1 MANIFQSA
9 LFKKP
14 QYSKFDLSHDWKG
27 SYEIGELIPTYWR
40 FVHPGERFIARA
52 EQLTRFA
59 PMLAPVMHQ
68 FDVTIDWHFCP
79 LRLLNVGSEDFFNMQ
94 KNADYSKTLPSVPLG
109 YFLNTPAK
117 LKALGTLVD
126 YFGYPTLD
134 NLPHSILSI
143 VDYGLLKS
151 NSYYV
156 EFTFNPAVGKKVIA
170 TLRGFAN
177 YLVYVSKSDDVHG
190 YDDWCNLV
198 TSTYKDSQIS
208 DTDFY
213 NCLRSLGF
221 SEAQLVDKYYEF
233 IRPFTFDASKDDFS
247 SLEGP
252 SVSLLPFYAYWR
264 IVSDWYVNPNFTDC
278 DKFFLDKWNLLQ
290 NYQKASEHQ
299 ESSVTLIN
307 KLLYTPYLRNYA
319 SDYFTTA
326 FLDTQVGNAV
336 SIPTNGTIV
345 DLRQANSIQKLRE
358 RALYA
363 GKRYIDSVLAF
374 FGVKSSDVRLDR
386 TEVLAR
392 DTYKINISAVT
403 QTNQSDIDNMLDTPL
418 GTYAGEG
425 FAAGGRGKFDYTAEE
440 HGIIMCMVS
449 VRPKASY
456 MQGVNPLLTKSKV
469 TDFIIPD
476 LAQIGEQSIPKCHLF
491 CDYDTDADMLDVSG
505 TFGYT
510 RRYAEFMFAQ
520 GETHGDFRTSLNFWH
535 ATRMFDSEPSAGAA
549 FCEIHVDRDNTNRIF
564 AVPDSVDHVYQ
575 YLYFDI
581 DCISPLPR
589 YVHYDL

>member
-109 YFLNTPAK
+109 YFLNTPAHEDT
-117 LKALGTLVD
+117 LGTLVD

-134 NLPHSILSI
+134 NQPHSFFSVYDKELISSL
-143 VDYGLLKS
+143 
-151 NSYYV
+151 SYYK
-156 EFTFNPAVGKKVIA
+156 EFSGSEIVPTF
-170 TLRGFAN
+170 RGYCH
-177 YLVYVSKSDDVHG
+177 YLYYLSKSDSVVNFDS
-190 YDDWCNLV
+190 WKKLV
-198 TSTYKDSQIS
+198 VPAYKDRILQ
-208 DTDFY
+208 DMEFY
-213 NCLRSLGF
+213 HYLKYLGLN
-221 SEAQLVDKYYEF
+221 EAQL
-233 IRPFTFDASKDDFS
+233 ASKYSNFCAKKFFVS
-247 SLEGP
+247 SNTDYSNLEGP
-252 SVSLLPFYAYWR
+252 DVSLLPFYAYWR

-290 NYQKASEHQ
+290 NYQKASKHQ
-299 ESSVTLIN
+299 ESSVTSLG
-307 KLLYTPYLRNYA
+307 KGLVTPYLRNYS

-386 TEVLAR
+386 SEVLAR

-491 CDYDTDADMLDVSG
+491 CDYDEVNDDIDIDG

-520 GETHGDFRTSLNFWH
+520 SETHGDFRTSLNFWH
-535 ATRMFDSEPSAGAA
+535 ATRMFDTSPTAGAA
-549 FCEIHVDRDNTNRIF
+549 FCEIDVDRDNTNRIF
-564 AVPDSVDHVYQ
+564 AVPEGVDHVYQ

-589 YVHYDL
+589 YIHYDL

>member
-109 YFLNTPAK
+109 YFLNTPAHSDT
-117 LKALGTLVD
+117 LGTLID

-134 NLPHSILSI
+134 NLPHGFVSLYDRDLYSSTSFYKEIESTSSKI
-143 VDYGLLKS
+143 V
-151 NSYYV
+151 
-156 EFTFNPAVGKKVIA
+156 P
-170 TLRGFAN
+170 TLRGFCH
-177 YLVYVSKSDDVHG
+177 YLVFVTKSG
-190 YDDWCNLV
+190 SIKNFENWKTLV
-198 TSTYKDSQIS
+198 YPAYKDRQVSGMEYYDGLKYLGLNEVQLI
-208 DTDFY
+208 DKYLKFCKDKFFIKENTDFS
-213 NCLRSLGF
+213 NH
-221 SEAQLVDKYYEF
+221 
-233 IRPFTFDASKDDFS
+233 
-247 SLEGP
+247 EGP
-252 SVSLLPFYAYWR
+252 NVSLLPFYAYWR

-278 DKFFLDKWNLLQ
+278 DKFFLDRWHYLQ

-299 ESSVTLIN
+299 ESSLTLLD
-307 KLLYTPYLRNYA
+307 KFLYTPYLRNYA

-386 TEVLAR
+386 SEVLAR
-392 DTYKINISAVT
+392 DTYKVNISAVT

-476 LAQIGEQSIPKCHLF
+476 LAQIGEQSIPMCHLF
-491 CDYDTDADMLDVSG
+491 CDWDVLNDELDIDG

-510 RRYAEFMFAQ
+510 RRYAEFMFSLS
-520 GETHGDFRTSLNFWH
+520 ETHGDFRTSLNFWH
-535 ATRMFDSEPSAGAA
+535 ATRMFDSMPIAGDA
-549 FCEIHVDRDNTNRIF
+549 FCQIMVDRDNTNRIF